1 MSGCGASET
10 TRSPGRGPPDILL
23 HVVARGKIARSPEA
37 ELVARYEKRIGW
49 ALRLTELPETGGR
62 VPDAQSPLRTVLL
75 DERGKQLSSEE
86 LAAILGRWR
95 DEGVREARFVL
106 GAADGH
112 SAEERDSADL
122 LLAMGAMTWP
132 HLMARAMLL
141 EQLYRA
147 TTIIAGHPYHRS
159 G

>member
-1 MSGCGASET
+1 M
-10 TRSPGRGPPDILL
+10 LL
-23 HVVARGKIARSPEA
+23 HIIARGKIGRSPEA
-37 ELVARYEKRIGW
+37 ELVARYEKRMTW
-49 ALRLTELPETGGR
+49 PFRVTELPETGGK
-62 VPDAQSPLRTVLL
+62 VAEPSSPARTVLL
-75 DERGKQLSSEE
+75 DERGRQLSSEE
-86 LAAILGRWR
+86 LAAIIGRWR
-95 DEGVREARFVL
+95 DDGVREARFVI

-112 SAEERDSADL
+112 PDTERDRADL

-132 HLMARAMLL
+132 HLLARAMLA